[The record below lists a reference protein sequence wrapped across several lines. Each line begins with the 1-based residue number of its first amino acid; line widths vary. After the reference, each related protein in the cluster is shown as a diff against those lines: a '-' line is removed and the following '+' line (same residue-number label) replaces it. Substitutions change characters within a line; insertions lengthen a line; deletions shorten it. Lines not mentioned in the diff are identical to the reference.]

1 MNGRVRKPNVKE
13 STHAQSSIILASILM
28 QNNKS
33 FSDLGGHGL
42 LWLKQMEEF
51 KVVHLQQH
59 ACDLAGQ
66 FRLSTI
72 EINS

>member
-1 MNGRVRKPNVKE
+1 MNGRVRKPNE
-13 STHAQSSIILASILM
+13 STHAQSSILLASILM

-33 FSDLGGHGL
+33 FSNLGGHGL
-42 LWLKQMEEF
+42 LRLKQMKEL

-59 ACDLAGQ
+59 ASDLAGQ

-72 EINS
+72 VIN